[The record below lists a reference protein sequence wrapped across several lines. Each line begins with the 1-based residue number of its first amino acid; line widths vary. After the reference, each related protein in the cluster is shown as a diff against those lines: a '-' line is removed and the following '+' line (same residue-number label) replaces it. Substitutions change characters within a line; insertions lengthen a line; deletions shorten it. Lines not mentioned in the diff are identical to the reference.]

1 MAGSRPWASLTGLLN
16 ASSLSGSHSSLEL
29 LSARSLDC
37 RTTRNL
43 KESETI
49 NFPDRPD
56 RWLNQIASTIEENR
70 RGIFHRFEGKGKVG
84 CPLRRWI
91 HEYPFHLRE
100 IGEIWK
106 YWRDIPR
113 LYDENGKLNID
124 TWGHRGGRGGHYRKG
139 PGNQW
144 FRLADS
150 PRGIKSFL
158 RGRGG
163 RGSRYYRSFIEN
175 KRKGE
180 EEGEE
185 VDDNE
190 ALNNRSATERS
201 SGPSQFKPILTISP
215 DPILVLPSWRP
226 IPWPI
231 AAPHRSTATAF
242 TQSS

>member
-49 NFPDRPD
+49 NFPDRLD

-70 RGIFHRFEGKGKVG
+70 RGIFHRFEGKGNLAVHS
-84 CPLRRWI
+84 RWI

>member
-56 RWLNQIASTIEENR
+56 RWLNQIASTILLLSRNR

-163 RGSRYYRSFIEN
+163 GDLGTIEVLSRIRERERRRERRWTITKLLTTEAPL
-175 KRKGE
+175 KGHQ
-180 EEGEE
+180 
-185 VDDNE
+185 
-190 ALNNRSATERS
+190 
-201 SGPSQFKPILTISP
+201 GPPSLSQFWPLAPIQ
-215 DPILVLPSWRP
+215 
-226 IPWPI
+226 
-231 AAPHRSTATAF
+231 F
-242 TQSS
+242 

>member
-1 MAGSRPWASLTGLLN
+1 MNIPSIFEKLEKFGNIGAIFLDFTMKTGSW
-16 ASSLSGSHSSLEL
+16 
-29 LSARSLDC
+29 
-37 RTTRNL
+37 
-43 KESETI
+43 I
-49 NFPDRPD
+49 
-56 RWLNQIASTIEENR
+56 STPGGIEE
-70 RGIFHRFEGKGKVG
+70 
-84 CPLRRWI
+84 
-91 HEYPFHLRE
+91 
-100 IGEIWK
+100 GE
-106 YWRDIPR
+106 
-113 LYDENGKLNID
+113 
-124 TWGHRGGRGGHYRKG
+124 GGHYRKG